1 MSESLTNWDNYL
13 AVASLSDVGMRRANN
28 QDNMSIM
35 LAGSMEQWQRK
46 GHVFV
51 VADGMGAHAAGELAS
66 KLAIEHVPHLYSK
79 YNDASAPEELRK
91 SVVGANAEIHRR
103 GQANEEFYNMG
114 TTCCAMTLLPQGAVI
129 AHIGDSRV
137 YRLSKNRLEQLTFD
151 HSLVWEMKAAGQL
164 TKAEE
169 KSGKIPK
176 NVITRSLGPY
186 PDCKV
191 DLEGPFPLSPNDTF
205 LMCSDGLTGV
215 ISDPEI
221 ASILANMT
229 PDEAVRVL
237 VDLANLRGGPDNI
250 TVIVAKV
257 THPKMATASDT
268 PPLVI
273 NSKKSKFEI
282 PMFVWALFGASLLF
296 ALVFLLSMNIV
307 TAALPGLAAIGS
319 GIYIL
324 VQVIRSRSSGQTMTK
339 TQRFGKAPYTRV
351 ACASPH
357 KFTEQLAD
365 IWSQLVK
372 AAKKNDW
379 DVDRGQLDSMS
390 KEAEQLAKKTDFP
403 SAIRSYGKAISQL
416 MESLRNHT
424 DDSDSS
430 LDL

>member
-13 AVASLSDVGMRRANN
+13 AVASLSDVGMRRSNN

-46 GHVFV
+46 GHLFV

-91 SVVGANAEIHRR
+91 AVVGANAEIHRR

-191 DLEGPFPLSPNDTF
+191 DLEGPFPLAPNDTF
-205 LMCSDGLTGV
+205 LMCSDGLTAV
-215 ISDPEI
+215 ISDAEI
-221 ASILANMT
+221 ASILANMP
-229 PDEAVRVL
+229 PDEAVRVF

-250 TVIVAKV
+250 TVVVVKV
-257 THPKMATASDT
+257 THPKMATTADA

-273 NSKKSKFEI
+273 NSKKSEFEI
-282 PMFVWALFGASLLF
+282 PMFVWALAGASLVI
-296 ALVFLLSMNIV
+296 ALIFWLAMNIV
-307 TAALPGLAAIGS
+307 TAALPGVIAIGS
-319 GIYIL
+319 GIYIA
-324 VQVIRSRSSGQTMTK
+324 VQLIRSRSSGLTMTK
-339 TQRFGKAPYTRV
+339 TQRFGKGPYTRV
-351 ACASPH
+351 ACASPA
-357 KFTEQLAD
+357 KFTEQLVK
-365 IWSQLVK
+365 IWGQLVE

-379 DVDRGQLDSMS
+379 GVDQAQLNSLS
-390 KEAEQLAKKTDFP
+390 NEAKELTKKSEFP

-416 MESLRNHT
+416 MESLRNHV
-424 DDSDSS
+424 DGSSSS